1 MKKTIVSAFLFAVA
15 CTAGL
20 AQAQT
25 AAPASQEFQ
34 YPSVRSRTAASRRP
48 RRCASP
54 SRARPG
60 RRRRRRSAIPRPA
73 GPSTNAAAGSRT
85 APQCPTRRCRP
96 AWRNACASLNSAAS
110 SNSGAARTAGR
121 APRRTR
127 AGRARSD
134 PARAGYTCAPFCP
147 KPLNSMISSACGVD
161 FGTSI
166 PPWAGAA
173 PASTRCCRSR
183 TASPPCRRP
192 SSSMTKTTRSAMAGA
207 PSPTIWPATT
217 GA

>member
-121 APRRTR
+121 
-127 AGRARSD
+127 G
-134 PARAGYTCAPFCP
+134 
-147 KPLNSMISSACGVD
+147 
-161 FGTSI
+161 
-166 PPWAGAA
+166 A
-173 PASTRCCRSR
+173 PADEGGGGQGAIRRGQGTLVRRLPQAFEFHDFLRMRRRLRHVHSTVGWSRPSTRCCRSR